1 LKRLALEDMVLA
13 HGAHPVLAGGSVML
27 RSGDVALLLGENG
40 TGKTTLLEC
49 LVGRLPLDSGRCLC
63 DEATVVLEHTSWR
76 SRLAY
81 CPASDGTVPFL
92 TVDEHLSLAALLVA
106 GPAPTRRAREAAGMS
121 HTAALDRAE
130 RLADLWGLQG
140 HRSHRASEL
149 SDGLRK
155 RLSLALMLVS
165 PAELYLLDEPT
176 LSLDAEGVTLLNE
189 TLHAIRGSDSAAI
202 VTTHAISDLAGSAT
216 RRWQLVRGAV
226 GQSGEVGEPGPGDSG
241 RTDSGGS
248 ILSDTDSE
256 VTSTGSPPDSGRFA
270 WLFG

>member
-1 LKRLALEDMVLA
+1 MKTLALEEIELA
-13 HGAHPVLAGGSVML
+13 RGAQPILAGGSVTL
-27 RSGDVALLLGENG
+27 QSGDVVLLAGENG

-49 LVGRLPLDSGRCLC
+49 LVGRLPVDGGRCVC
-63 DEATVVLEHTSWR
+63 DDATVALEQASWR

-106 GPAPTRRAREAAGMS
+106 GPAGEAVGMTQAS
-121 HTAALDRAE
+121 ALDRAA
-130 RLADLWGLQG
+130 RLADLWGLHG

-165 PAELYLLDEPT
+165 SAELYLLDEPT

-189 TLHAIRGSDSAAI
+189 ALHAIRGSDSAAI

-216 RRWQLVRGAV
+216 RRWQLVRG
-226 GQSGEVGEPGPGDSG
+226 EVGRHGDGRSSEAGESGPGDAA
-241 RTDSGGS
+241 RTSARGS
-248 ILSDTDSE
+248 ILSDTDSQAIP
-256 VTSTGSPPDSGRFA
+256 SASPPESGRFA
-270 WLFG
+270 WLFD